1 MSLAQ
6 SAGMVVTIA
15 MVVALDM
22 RVDWLVP
29 LSMLC
34 GGVTVYFV
42 SLWERLRR

>member
-6 SAGMVVTIA
+6 SAGMVVTIG
-15 MVVALDM
+15 MVVGLDL

-29 LSMLC
+29 LATLC

-42 SLWERLRR
+42 SLWQRLQR